1 MWFHRRRPDLARLE
15 AILSV
20 FADALAANTAAVS
33 ENTTQ
38 VGALIA
44 KINDPAVE
52 PTPDQIAALNANT
65 AAITAN
71 NEAATNAL
79 NPVASEAPAAS

>member
-1 MWFHRRRPDLARLE
+1 MTL
-15 AILSV
+15 LS
-20 FADALAANTAAVS
+20 DALAANTAAVS

-38 VGALIA
+38 VDALIA
-44 KINDPAVE
+44 KINDPSVE

-71 NEAATNAL
+71 NAAATNAL
-79 NPVASEAPAAS
+79 NPPAPEATAT

>member
-15 AILSV
+15 AILTALS
-20 FADALAANTAAVS
+20 DALAANTAAVS

-44 KINDPAVE
+44 KINDPTVE
-52 PTPDQIAALNANT
+52 PTTDQIAALNANT
-65 AAITAN
+65 AAISAN
-71 NEAATNAL
+71 NTAATNAL
-79 NPVASEAPAAS
+79 NPPAPEAAAT